1 MASCMRKLL
10 LLITLVCIL
19 VVFIAPSVD
28 LPDSTLRA
36 WHYAHNVMLSLGFL
50 IVALLLTMVLD
61 LCWRKEE
68 LPAARSMLYLRPW
81 LCSFLC

>member
-1 MASCMRKLL
+1 MRKLL
-10 LLITLVCIL
+10 LLITIVCVL

-36 WHYAHNVMLSLGFL
+36 WQYAHNVMLSLVFL
-50 IVALLLTMVLD
+50 TVALLLSISLD
-61 LCWRKEE
+61 LCWRWREE
-68 LPAARSMLYLRPW
+68 QLAPARPMPSLPW

>member
-1 MASCMRKLL
+1 MAICMRKLL
-10 LLITLVCIL
+10 LLITLVCVL

-36 WHYAHNVMLSLGFL
+36 WQYAHGVMLSLGFL
-50 IVALLLTMVLD
+50 MLGLLLAIVFE
-61 LCWRKEE
+61 LCWRGEE
-68 LPAARSMLYLRPW
+68 LAVCPILYLRPW

>member
-1 MASCMRKLL
+1 MRKLL
-10 LLITLVCIL
+10 LLITVLCVL
-19 VVFIAPSVD
+19 VVFIAPSLD

-36 WHYAHNVMLSLGFL
+36 WQYAHHVMLSLGFL